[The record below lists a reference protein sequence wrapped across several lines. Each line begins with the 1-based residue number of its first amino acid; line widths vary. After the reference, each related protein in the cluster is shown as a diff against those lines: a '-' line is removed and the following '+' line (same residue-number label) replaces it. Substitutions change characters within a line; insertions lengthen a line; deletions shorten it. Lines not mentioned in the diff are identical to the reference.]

1 MADNLLFP
9 APVPVL
15 LPVQGSDAKFPVNRI
30 FCVGRNYQAHAAEMG
45 VTVDKTK
52 QEPFYF
58 MKDTRHVVMSGA
70 TVPYAL
76 RTQNLHYELELVV
89 ALDKPAFQI
98 TREQARECIYGYAV
112 GLDMTRRDLQAK
124 FKERGHPWDLAKN
137 YEDAA
142 IITALVPK
150 AQAGDVEHAQITLK
164 VDGDVKQD
172 AQTSDLIWD
181 IAEIIE
187 HLSTYYHLQAGD
199 LIYTGTPEGVGPVV
213 AGNHLVGTVSG
224 LPTIELTISE

>member
-9 APVPVL
+9 APAPVL

-76 RTQNLHYELELVV
+76 RTQNLHYELELVI

-98 TREQARECIYGYAV
+98 SREQARDCIYGYAV

-164 VDGDVKQD
+164 VDGEVKQD

>member
-1 MADNLLFP
+1 MADTLLFP
-9 APVPVL
+9 APAPVL
-15 LPVQGSDAKFPVNRI
+15 LPVQGSEAKFPINRI
-30 FCVGRNYQAHAAEMG
+30 FCVGRNYHAHAAEMG
-45 VTVDKTK
+45 TSVDKTK

-70 TVPYAL
+70 RVPYAL

-98 TREQARECIYGYAV
+98 SEEQARDCIYGFAV

-124 FKERGHPWDLAKN
+124 FKERGLPWDLAKN

-142 IITALVPK
+142 VITPIVPK
-150 AQAGDVEHAQITLK
+150 SQAGDIEKAQITLR
-164 VDGDVKQD
+164 VDGEVKQD
-172 AQTSDLIWD
+172 ATVSDLIWD
-181 IAEIIE
+181 LGEIIA

-213 AGNHLVGTVSG
+213 AGNHLVGSVSG
-224 LPTIELTISE
+224 LPDIELILV

>member
-9 APVPVL
+9 APAPVL

-98 TREQARECIYGYAV
+98 SREQARDCIYGFAV

-142 IITALVPK
+142 IITPIVPK
-150 AQAGDVEHAQITLK
+150 AQAGDVEHVQITLK
-164 VDGDVKQD
+164 VDGEVKQD

-213 AGNHLVGTVSG
+213 AGNHLVGTVTG
-224 LPTIELTISE
+224 LPTIEVTISE